1 MAIINDT
8 VQAVVALDAATIA
21 SLGGMAL
28 ADSAA
33 LVNVGASTSSVT
45 IASANS
51 GRNSLV
57 VVNDSTAVLYLKYG
71 STASS
76 SSYTYKLG
84 PGDIFEMSTV
94 YTGIV
99 TGIWA
104 SVNGNA
110 RVTEI

>member
-21 SLGGMAL
+21 ALGGMAV
-28 ADSAA
+28 ADSAS
-33 LVNVGASTSSVT
+33 LVNVGSSTSSVT
-45 IASANS
+45 LASANA
-51 GRNSLV
+51 GRNGLV
-57 VVNDSTAVLYLKYG
+57 IVNDSTAVLYVKYG

-84 PGDIFEMSTV
+84 AGDIFEMSIV